1 MCLNSSLSFFISR
14 PPKMAIYFS
23 SHSSVCSA
31 CVYVQHKDVTQL
43 NLREDFPFKK
53 TSPFKKNLHA
63 SSVCMN
69 VSPSHMGIHI
79 SDTWYIYFLLS
90 IVLEIIINI
99 TMQLSFK
106 FSSKD
111 IQHYIYVDNDNWIS
125 SLYYILYVIEFE
137 SINDKPN
144 NL

>member
-53 TSPFKKNLHA
+53 SSPFKKE
-63 SSVCMN
+63 SSCIECLYECI
-69 VSPSHMGIHI
+69 PFSHGVHI
-79 SDTWYIYFLLS
+79 SNTWYIYFLLS
-90 IVLEIIINI
+90 IVLEMIINI

>member
-1 MCLNSSLSFFISR
+1 
-14 PPKMAIYFS
+14 
-23 SHSSVCSA
+23 
-31 CVYVQHKDVTQL
+31 
-43 NLREDFPFKK
+43 
-53 TSPFKKNLHA
+53 
-63 SSVCMN
+63 MN
-69 VSPSHMGIHI
+69 VSPSHMEIHV
-79 SDTWYIYFLLS
+79 SNTWYIYFLLS
-90 IVLEIIINI
+90 IVLEMIINI

-125 SLYYILYVIEFE
+125 SLCYILYVIEFE

>member
-1 MCLNSSLSFFISR
+1 
-14 PPKMAIYFS
+14 
-23 SHSSVCSA
+23 
-31 CVYVQHKDVTQL
+31 
-43 NLREDFPFKK
+43 
-53 TSPFKKNLHA
+53 
-63 SSVCMN
+63 MN
-69 VSPSHMGIHI
+69 VSPSHMGVDI
-79 SDTWYIYFLLS
+79 SNTWYIYFLLS
-90 IVLEIIINI
+90 IVLEMIINI

>member
-1 MCLNSSLSFFISR
+1 M
-14 PPKMAIYFS
+14 
-23 SHSSVCSA
+23 
-31 CVYVQHKDVTQL
+31 
-43 NLREDFPFKK
+43 
-53 TSPFKKNLHA
+53 
-63 SSVCMN
+63 
-69 VSPSHMGIHI
+69 
-79 SDTWYIYFLLS
+79 
-90 IVLEIIINI
+90 IINI

-111 IQHYIYVDNDNWIS
+111 IQHHIYVDNDNWIS

>member
-1 MCLNSSLSFFISR
+1 
-14 PPKMAIYFS
+14 
-23 SHSSVCSA
+23 
-31 CVYVQHKDVTQL
+31 
-43 NLREDFPFKK
+43 
-53 TSPFKKNLHA
+53 
-63 SSVCMN
+63 MN

-79 SDTWYIYFLLS
+79 SDIWYIYFLLS
-90 IVLEIIINI
+90 IVLEMIINI